1 VKLRSFLFVPFLA
14 VLGSASALG
23 AQTTQATKVPP
34 AAAPRSV
41 HVIAGVI
48 TSVEPAAD
56 LVAVRES
63 VPSASQMGQKP
74 VRRSVALVVTPETK
88 LILGKEPAAISDLK
102 AGDFVVARYAETPQ
116 GALALTLRAAGAV
129 VSAAPTPSATPQA
142 GEVSAKDGG
151 RR

>member
-1 VKLRSFLFVPFLA
+1 MRLWSLLVVSLLA
-14 VLGSASALG
+14 VLGAAAAEG
-23 AQTTQATKVPP
+23 TQATQATKVPP
-34 AAAPRSV
+34 AAQPRSV

-63 VPSASQMGQKP
+63 VPTASQMGQKP
-74 VRRSVALVVTPETK
+74 VRRSVALVVTPQTT
-88 LILGKEPAAISDLK
+88 LILGKDPAAISDLK

-129 VSAAPTPSATPQA
+129 TATPQPSATPQPA
-142 GEVSAKDGG
+142 EASAKEGG

>member
-1 VKLRSFLFVPFLA
+1 MRPVSLLFIASLT
-14 VLGSASALG
+14 VLGPAAAGG
-23 AQTTQATKVPP
+23 AQTTQPTKVPE
-34 AAAPRSV
+34 AEAHRSV

-88 LILGKEPAAISDLK
+88 LILGKQPAAISDLK

-129 VSAAPTPSATPQA
+129 TPAPQPSATPQPA
-142 GEVSAKDGG
+142 EASAKETG